1 MAPLKTGIVFSS
13 GFFGFFAHAGFLAA
27 VRKKGIPLSGFSGT
41 SSGAIVAAMAASG
54 MDDSEIFSLLS
65 SVKKNDF
72 WDPDP
77 LNVLIKAVFKL
88 FKGYTGY
95 LHGKKFEWL
104 ISQIP
109 CHTIESCKTPL
120 VITTV
125 NLSTRKKEDLTAGN
139 LSKAVQASGAVPIL
153 FKPVEINGSLHV
165 DGGYACKAPVEAL
178 LNRVPELQRVIVHY
192 IRSKSLNEPSHR
204 FLDKKLTPFHIL
216 HSVVNVSREN
226 AYIHQLEQVKAKGIE
241 VIEITT
247 TAPRIS
253 PSHMS
258 EGPEAYKIAMT
269 ETMCILEEKEVV

>member
-1 MAPLKTGIVFSS
+1 MIFPKIGVVFSS

-27 VRKKGIPLSGFSGT
+27 IRKKGIPLSGFSGT

-65 SVKKNDF
+65 SVKKNNF

-77 LNVLIKAVFKL
+77 LNILAKTALKL

-95 LHGKKFEWL
+95 LHGKKFERL
-104 ISQIP
+104 ISQLP
-109 CHTIESCKTPL
+109 CHTIESCNTPL

-125 NLSTRKKEDLTAGN
+125 NLSTQKKEDLTAGN
-139 LSKAVQASGAVPIL
+139 LSKAVQASGAVPML

-178 LNRVPELQRVIVHY
+178 FNRVPDLQQIIVHY
-192 IRSKSLNEPSHR
+192 IRSESLNESPLR
-204 FLDKKLTPFHIL
+204 FLNKRLTPFHIL
-216 HSVVNVSREN
+216 RSVINISREE
-226 AYIHQLEQVKAKGIE
+226 AYMRQIEQVKAKGVEI
-241 VIEITT
+241 IEIATVT
-247 TAPRIS
+247 PRIS

-258 EGPEAYKIAMT
+258 EGPAAYNIAMA
-269 ETMCILEEKEVV
+269 ETMRILEKKMA